1 MIRLWWDGLQ
11 KRERLILGAGVG
23 LAIVL
28 LAWGL
33 IWQPLGRE
41 RTRLGEE
48 VEVQRRELALVRAV
62 AAIPSS
68 AANPAAVKLDRQG
81 KSLLALVDASAREA
95 NLESQ
100 LKRVEPIGS
109 RSVRASFEFASFD
122 GVIGWLES
130 LARSY
135 GVHVTDLSVDRAE
148 GNGLVSARITLED
161 AP

>member
-48 VEVQRRELALVRAV
+48 V
-62 AAIPSS
+62 
-68 AANPAAVKLDRQG
+68 
-81 KSLLALVDASAREA
+81 
-95 NLESQ
+95 
-100 LKRVEPIGS
+100 
-109 RSVRASFEFASFD
+109 
-122 GVIGWLES
+122 
-130 LARSY
+130 
-135 GVHVTDLSVDRAE
+135 
-148 GNGLVSARITLED
+148 
-161 AP
+161 

>member
-1 MIRLWWDGLQ
+1 MIRLWWDGLHR
-11 KRERLILGAGVG
+11 RERLIFSAGVG
-23 LAIVL
+23 LAIVML
-28 LAWGL
+28 VWGMV
-33 IWQPLGRE
+33 WQPLGRE
-41 RTRLGEE
+41 RARLGEQ

-62 AAIPSS
+62 AAIPATAS
-68 AANPAAVKLDRQG
+68 NQAAVKVDRQG

-109 RSVRASFEFASFD
+109 RSVRASFEFAQFD

-130 LARSY
+130 LARSH

>member
-11 KRERLILGAGVG
+11 ARERLIFGGG
-23 LAIVL
+23 LALGIAL
-28 LAWGL
+28 LVWGL
-33 IWQPLGRE
+33 VWQPLGRE
-41 RTRLGEE
+41 RSRLGEE

-62 AAIPSS
+62 AAIPLTTGSTSS
-68 AANPAAVKLDRQG
+68 VKLDRQG
-81 KSLLALVDASAREA
+81 KSLLALVDASARDA

-100 LKRVEPIGS
+100 LKRVEPIGN

-122 GVIGWLES
+122 TIVGWLES
-130 LARSY
+130 LAKGY

>member
-11 KRERLILGAGVG
+11 SRERLILGFGIG
-23 LAIVL
+23 LAIVML
-28 LAWGL
+28 VWGM

-41 RTRLGEE
+41 RARLGDQ

-62 AAIPSS
+62 SAIPST
-68 AANPAAVKLDRQG
+68 AANPAAAKLDRQG

-122 GVIGWLES
+122 NVMGWLES
-130 LARSY
+130 MAKGY